1 VRQITNPQPKAGGFL
16 KVSTIEKIMD
26 LRILPTLLATFS
38 ASLCSAAFSDQ
49 ISLKNGDT
57 LQGTLISQTESFVL
71 WQSES
76 FGEIQIP
83 TNQVAFINPTPVT
96 KEAVTTP
103 EQNSAFKGNI
113 GLSGAYLG
121 GNEERDDLE
130 LDIGLIFENG
140 NATHSASINYE
151 TLGENGESTIN
162 DYGIAYGIDWSISNR
177 WYWGNNF
184 FYGADD
190 KRQIDQSVSV
200 GTNVGYQFWKN
211 ETGKLSTAVGLTWI
225 NDKLFSATTD
235 DRLTWAWSGDYEKLL
250 IKKVSLSYSHQL
262 NVSIKDSENTQLN
275 ADIGIVIPVTDKLD
289 TKITWDW
296 SFDNQPESGNE
307 TIDRKVRFGINYTL

>member
-1 VRQITNPQPKAGGFL
+1 
-16 KVSTIEKIMD
+16 MD
-26 LRILPTLLATFS
+26 LKKLLPTLAVIFIY
-38 ASLCSAAFSDQ
+38 SLSSVAFSDQ

-57 LQGTLISQTESFVL
+57 LQGTLISQTDTYVL
-71 WQSES
+71 WQSDN
-76 FGEIQIP
+76 FGELQIP
-83 TNQVAFINPTPVT
+83 TDQVVSINPALT
-96 KEAVTTP
+96 KSELVPIANIDDT
-103 EQNSAFKGNI
+103 FKGSF

-130 LDIGLIFENG
+130 LDIGLSFEKG
-140 NATHSASINYE
+140 DATHSANINYE

-162 DYGIAYGIDWSISNR
+162 DYGIDYGIDWLISDS

-225 NDKLFSATTD
+225 NDELFSSITD

-250 IKKVSLSYSHQL
+250 IRKISLSYSHQL
-262 NVSIKDSENTQLN
+262 NVSIKDSKNTQLN
-275 ADIGIVIPVTDKLD
+275 ADIGIIIPVTDKLD

-296 SFDNQPESGNE
+296 SFDNQPEAGNE
-307 TIDRKVRFGINYTL
+307 AIDRKVRFGINYTL

>member
-1 VRQITNPQPKAGGFL
+1 MDPKKPLSTLIAIITFTHSYP
-16 KVSTIEKIMD
+16 
-26 LRILPTLLATFS
+26 
-38 ASLCSAAFSDQ
+38 AFSDQ

-57 LQGTLISQTESFVL
+57 LQGSLTSQTDTFVL
-71 WQSES
+71 WHSYN
-76 FGEIQIP
+76 FGELQIP
-83 TNQVAFINPTPVT
+83 KDQVVSISLA
-96 KEAVTTP
+96 P
-103 EQNSAFKGNI
+103 ETQELITDLNKKDTFKGSV
-113 GLSGAYLG
+113 GLSGSYLG

-130 LDIGLIFENG
+130 LEIGFSFEKG
-140 NATHSASINYE
+140 DATHSANINYE

-162 DYGIAYGIDWSISNR
+162 DYGIDYGIDWLISDS
-177 WYWGNNF
+177 WFWGNNF

-225 NDKLFSATTD
+225 NDELFSSVTD
-235 DRLTWAWSGDYEKLL
+235 DRLTWAWSGRYEKLMM
-250 IKKVSLSYSHQL
+250 KKILLSYSHQL

-275 ADIGIVIPVTDKLD
+275 ADIGVIIPVTDKLD

-296 SFDNQPESGNE
+296 SFDNQPEQGNE
-307 TIDRKVRFGINYTL
+307 SIDRKVRFGINYTL

>member
-1 VRQITNPQPKAGGFL
+1 LAGGFL
-16 KVSTIEKIMD
+16 IVFIKEKIMHIQKP
-26 LRILPTLLATFS
+26 LPILVVILT
-38 ASLCSAAFSDQ
+38 ASLNSLALSDQ

-57 LQGTLISQTESFVL
+57 LQGTLISQTDTYVL
-71 WQSES
+71 WQSDN
-76 FGEIQIP
+76 FGQLQIP
-83 TNQVAFINPTPVT
+83 TDQIALISPS
-96 KEAVTTP
+96 P
-103 EQNSAFKGNI
+103 ETNRAISTATENDNFKGSV

-130 LDIGLIFENG
+130 LDIGLSFEKG
-140 NATHSASINYE
+140 DATHSASINYE

-162 DYGIAYGIDWSISNR
+162 DYGIAYGIDWLISDS

-225 NDKLFSATTD
+225 NDELFSAITD

-250 IKKVSLSYSHQL
+250 IRKISLSYSHQL
-262 NVSIKDSENTQLN
+262 NVSIKDSKNTQLN
-275 ADIGIVIPVTDKLD
+275 ADIGIIIPVTDKLD

-296 SFDNQPESGNE
+296 SFDNQPEVGNE

>member
-1 VRQITNPQPKAGGFL
+1 
-16 KVSTIEKIMD
+16 MD
-26 LRILPTLLATFS
+26 QRILPPLLATFIS
-38 ASLCSAAFSDQ
+38 SLSSAAFSDQ

-57 LQGTLISQTESFVL
+57 LQGSLINQTESFVL
-71 WQSES
+71 WQSEN

-83 TNQVAFINPTPVT
+83 TDQVVSISSISETNEVISTA
-96 KEAVTTP
+96 KE
-103 EQNSAFKGNI
+103 NDNFKGSV

-130 LDIGLIFENG
+130 LDIGLSFEKG
-140 NATHSASINYE
+140 DATHSASINYE

-162 DYGIAYGIDWSISNR
+162 DYGIAYGIDWLISDS

-225 NDKLFSATTD
+225 NDELFSSITD
-235 DRLTWAWSGDYEKLL
+235 DRLTWAWSGYYEKLL
-250 IKKVSLSYSHQL
+250 LRKISLSYSHQL
-262 NVSIKDSENTQLN
+262 NVSIKDSKNTQLN
-275 ADIGIVIPVTDKLD
+275 ADIGIIIPVTDKLD

-296 SFDNQPESGNE
+296 SFDNQPETGNE